1 MSKQSD
7 IVKVSQGAAGDPLY
21 VDSTNN
27 RVGIGTSSPKTE
39 LNIAANNSGQGAKL
53 TIENT
58 DTSIT
63 TNDIIGQIDFY
74 ANDGSTNGTGAKVNI
89 KAIATSTAG
98 TATAL
103 TFGTSDSAS
112 AAAVEAARI
121 DASGNLLVG
130 KTALSSSTD
139 GFQFTVGSAAWA
151 AMTNS
156 SASSTD
162 ELLLLNRTGNSG
174 EFIQFKRDTA
184 TVGYIQSWYDVG
196 ISIGSG
202 AVGGAGVLFSAS
214 DLSVYPAR
222 NSSGN
227 LVAAD
232 NQIDLGSSGYR
243 YDDVYATNGTIQTS
257 DRNEK
262 QQIAELTVAEIT
274 AARAISKLFKTFKW
288 NSSVEEK
295 GEAARI
301 HSGVIAQDVEQAMTD
316 AGLDAGKYAFFISST
331 WWELDGQ
338 TYENAEEAPE
348 GAVEKN
354 RKGIRYPQLLSFVG
368 AATEQRLA
376 SIESRL
382 DALEGN

>member
-21 VDSTNN
+21 VDSANN
-27 RVGIGTSSPKTE
+27 RVGVGTSSPSGN
-39 LNIAANNSGQGAKL
+39 LHVYGNSTVGSYIFL
-53 TIENT
+53 ENT
-58 DTSIT
+58 D
-63 TNDIIGQIDFY
+63 
-74 ANDGSTNGTGAKVNI
+74 GSTRFQANNDSIFIDAETHIFRDSV
-89 KAIATSTAG
+89 AG
-98 TATAL
+98 
-103 TFGTSDSAS
+103 GSG
-112 AAAVEAARI
+112 EYMRI
-121 DASGNLLVG
+121 DASGNLLINQTSISDYSTTAG
-130 KTALSSSTD
+130 SSFRASGFSTHTADANTAL
-139 GFQFTVGSAAWA
+139 
-151 AMTNS
+151 M
-156 SASSTD
+156 
-162 ELLLLNRTGNSG
+162 LNRLTSDGNII
-174 EFIQFKRDTA
+174 ELRRDGTIRGVA
-184 TVGYIQSWYDVG
+184 G
-196 ISIGSG
+196 ISGSYPYF
-202 AVGGAGVLFSAS
+202 GGTDTGLRYDNGSNGIFPFNCGE
-214 DLSVYPAR
+214 LSYR
-222 NSSGN
+222 
-227 LVAAD
+227 D
-232 NQIDLGSSGYR
+232 NVIDLGFSGSR
-243 YDDVYATNGTIQTS
+243 FNDIYATNGTIQTS

-262 QQIAELTVAEIT
+262 QDIAELTVAEIT
-274 AARAISKLFKTFKW
+274 AAKAISKLFKTFKW

-316 AGLDAGKYAFFISST
+316 AGLDAGRYAFFISST